1 MAKTYFDLVK
11 LKKFKASLRSPA
23 MYPVYRQWG
32 KRYLTWTKRRFRK
45 NSAGGGEWPPLKS
58 ISYARALGAPLLRT
72 KTGRMRSKS
81 QVAKRR
87 KKYGEAAKKVKILF
101 DTGTLYK
108 ALTIYMPGNLYKLIF
123 DGIRVGFANAK
134 VHKKGTTTIQKI
146 AEAHQKGNPAKNL
159 PQRKILHKPDGQL
172 IGHFLRDLSRGLRK
186 IGRTL

>member
-11 LKKFKASLRSPA
+11 LKKFKAALRGPQ
-23 MYPVYRQWG
+23 MHPVYKQWG
-32 KRYLTWTKRRFRK
+32 SRYLTWTKRLFRK
-45 NSAGGGEWPPLKS
+45 NSAGGGEWPPLKN

-72 KTGRMRSKS
+72 KTDRMRNKS

-87 KKYGEAAKKVKILF
+87 KKYSEAAKKVKILF

-123 DGIRVGFANAK
+123 NGIRVGFANAK

-159 PQRKILHKPDGQL
+159 PKRVILHKPDGQL
-172 IGHFLRDLSRGLRK
+172 VKHFLRDLSRGLK
-186 IGRTL
+186 DIGRTL